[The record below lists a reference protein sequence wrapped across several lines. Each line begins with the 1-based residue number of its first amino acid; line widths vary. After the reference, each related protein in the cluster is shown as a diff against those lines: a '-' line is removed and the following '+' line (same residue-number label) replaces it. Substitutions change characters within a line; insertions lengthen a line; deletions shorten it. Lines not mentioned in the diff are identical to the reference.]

1 MNSHN
6 IPQGLVV
13 QKVNNSIHW
22 INLYSE
28 ENCDLSS
35 GKRYPTVKKTGPD
48 GQLAFRLGRGNS
60 QIPGDSTFSEKR
72 ILLGVRFCF
81 FLGTKSHNG
90 TETETPSLALGI
102 CEFHQSYF

>member
-6 IPQGLVV
+6 IPQGPVV

-28 ENCDLSS
+28 ENCDLCG
-35 GKRYPTVKKTGPD
+35 GKRNPTVKKTGPY
-48 GQLAFRLGRGNS
+48 GELAFSLGRGNG

-72 ILLGVRFCF
+72 MLWGVRFCF

-90 TETETPSLALGI
+90 TVTETPSLALEI
-102 CEFHQSYF
+102 CEFH